1 MSKKSSPGR
10 TYRGNADQLQARELQ
25 RNGYTR
31 PSGGTKRSQAKD
43 LNRDKK
49 AQSGS

>member
-1 MSKKSSPGR
+1 MPKKRSSARKAMP
-10 TYRGNADQLQARELQ
+10 NADQMQAAELG

-31 PSGGTKRSQAKD
+31 PSGGTKRTQSSD
-43 LNRDKK
+43 LNRNKK

>member
-1 MSKKSSPGR
+1 MPKKSSPGR
-10 TYRGNADQLQARELQ
+10 KYRGDADRLQAAELR